1 MKEEYD
7 DLFEKEKDIKENLES
22 IYKLISLIDPNKEN
36 FTSTLNAIEDVNI
49 EEEQD
54 TVIQQKS
61 LKRTTKADYLPYGS
75 EDN

>member
-7 DLFEKEKDIKENLES
+7 DLFEKENDIKEDLES
-22 IYKLISLIDPNKEN
+22 IYKLLSLIDPNKEN
-36 FTSTLNAIEDVNI
+36 FASALNAIEDVNI
-49 EEEQD
+49 KDEQD

>member
-7 DLFEKEKDIKENLES
+7 DSFEKENDIKENLES

-36 FTSTLNAIEDVNI
+36 FASTLNAIEDVNI
-49 EEEQD
+49 EDEQD

>member
-7 DLFEKEKDIKENLES
+7 DLFEKENDIKENLES

-36 FTSTLNAIEDVNI
+36 FASTLNAIEDVNI
-49 EEEQD
+49 EDEQD

>member
-7 DLFEKEKDIKENLES
+7 DLFEKENDIKEDLES
-22 IYKLISLIDPNKEN
+22 IYKLLSLIDPNKEN
-36 FTSTLNAIEDVNI
+36 FASALNAIEDVNI
-49 EEEQD
+49 KDEQD

-75 EDN
+75 DDN